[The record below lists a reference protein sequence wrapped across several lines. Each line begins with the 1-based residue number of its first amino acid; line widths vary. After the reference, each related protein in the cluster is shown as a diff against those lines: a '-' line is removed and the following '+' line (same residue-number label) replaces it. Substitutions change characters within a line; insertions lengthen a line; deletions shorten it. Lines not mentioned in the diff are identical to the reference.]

1 MIFYIYYGDIY
12 FEFAD
17 IDECIEGLDDCD
29 LHAECK
35 NSIGSYDCACVI
47 GFSGDGLSCG
57 MLKDYIMTQVQLWCK
72 FVTDCS
78 DGAVL
83 LYDGTT
89 FSTNHSNGTVLVCL
103 DNEYGTVCDDWWD
116 PLDATVV
123 CTQLGFSANGEH

>member
-1 MIFYIYYGDIY
+1 
-12 FEFAD
+12 
-17 IDECIEGLDDCD
+17 
-29 LHAECK
+29 
-35 NSIGSYDCACVI
+35 
-47 GFSGDGLSCG
+47 
-57 MLKDYIMTQVQLWCK
+57 MLKNYIMTQVQLWCK
-72 FVTDCS
+72 FLTDCS

-89 FSTNHSNGTVLVCL
+89 LSTNHSNGTVLVCV